1 MDDFRLCVIIP
12 AAGAST
18 RFGHR
23 SKMDADLGGRPLLH
37 RTVELFVNRAD
48 VHTTIV
54 AGPNEESAYTE
65 FRIRHGDRLG
75 LFGAAIC
82 RGGVSHRWETVKA
95 AIEQAPDECTH
106 IAVHDGA
113 RPATPE
119 DLIDRLFKAAQT
131 HDAVIPAI
139 AVDDTLKRVSADAD
153 VQEEI
158 DPLDAIL
165 GDAGKKNVTVR
176 TVEATID
183 RANLFAV
190 QTPQVFRADLLRRA
204 YENPDP
210 TATDDASQVERL
222 GAPVVVVEGDN
233 RNIKITRPSDLRL
246 AMAIMGL
253 RAPKER
259 EAHKRF

>member
-1 MDDFRLCVIIP
+1 MDAFRLCVVIP

-18 RFGHR
+18 RFGGK

-37 RTVELFVNRAD
+37 RTVELFVNRPD
-48 VHTTIV
+48 VHATVV
-54 AGPNEESAYTE
+54 AGPHDDASFAE
-65 FRIRHGDRLG
+65 FKLRHGDKLG
-75 LFGAAIC
+75 LLGATLC
-82 RGGVSHRWETVKA
+82 KGGVTHRWETVKA
-95 AIEQAPDECTH
+95 AFEHVPEDCTH
-106 IAVHDGA
+106 IAIHDGA
-113 RPATPE
+113 RPAAPE
-119 DLIDRLFKAAQT
+119 DLIDRIFKAAQT

-176 TVEATID
+176 TVEVTID

-204 YENPDP
+204 YEDPDP
-210 TATDDASQVERL
+210 NATDDASQVERL
-222 GAPVVVVEGDN
+222 GESVVVVEGDN

-259 EAHKRF
+259 EVHKRF